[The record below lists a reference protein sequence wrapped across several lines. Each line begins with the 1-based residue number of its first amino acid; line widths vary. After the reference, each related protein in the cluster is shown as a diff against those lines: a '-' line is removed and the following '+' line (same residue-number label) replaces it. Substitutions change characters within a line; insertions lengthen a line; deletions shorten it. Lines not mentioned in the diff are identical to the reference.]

1 MTTKNMRAGPT
12 RDFQVRIQKH
22 DSNTKTRLYVTIP
35 KGVVSVKAYDNEKV
49 RGIPEGTDLVI
60 NGHMYGEEG
69 KIPDFVILK
78 IVKYGRLD
86 TENKQKAKTEERD
99 GKVVWLKEPADGGYK
114 YRPRTGNIII
124 KNNKAYEVISSEY
137 HDTDGFTVGVMN
149 EEWYHIKARDV
160 SDTQKGRELL
170 RKEKS
175 QKQDKKLLL
184 NLELA
189 QSRLVTAIIQK
200 GKYYR
205 GKMVEVNEMPGN
217 ELMNTM
223 SNRGRGGNLIIRSN
237 SSKTILISR
246 HDPQMYWG
254 EDNVRIGRGNDL
266 GFAMI
271 VDTSAVKKEIE
282 NLEKAKLDAK
292 YGENTLSRKIAPNMY
307 PVSPPRGIRKPK
319 TPVAKKIEGTP
330 KKETTPRGRRDMP
343 SLKTKKGKLLKSV
356 EKTRRGY
363 CVPDTMQ
370 SYWVLTDKTKKATQ
384 KKASKK
390 KTTTKKKK
398 Q

>member
-1 MTTKNMRAGPT
+1 MTTKNMRTGPT

-86 TENKQKAKTEERD
+86 TENKQKAKAEERD

-205 GKMVEVNEMPGN
+205 GEMIEVTVRQPLIAPTACRKYDFGDVPMPLIFRTIIGIVRN
-217 ELMNTM
+217 VVWCRKTTELHQKSPSKTM
-223 SNRGRGGNLIIRSN
+223 QFSPS
-237 SSKTILISR
+237 SSKEL
-246 HDPQMYWG
+246 
-254 EDNVRIGRGNDL
+254 
-266 GFAMI
+266 
-271 VDTSAVKKEIE
+271 
-282 NLEKAKLDAK
+282 
-292 YGENTLSRKIAPNMY
+292 
-307 PVSPPRGIRKPK
+307 
-319 TPVAKKIEGTP
+319 
-330 KKETTPRGRRDMP
+330 
-343 SLKTKKGKLLKSV
+343 TKS
-356 EKTRRGY
+356 TY
-363 CVPDTMQ
+363 
-370 SYWVLTDKTKKATQ
+370 
-384 KKASKK
+384 
-390 KTTTKKKK
+390 
-398 Q
+398 